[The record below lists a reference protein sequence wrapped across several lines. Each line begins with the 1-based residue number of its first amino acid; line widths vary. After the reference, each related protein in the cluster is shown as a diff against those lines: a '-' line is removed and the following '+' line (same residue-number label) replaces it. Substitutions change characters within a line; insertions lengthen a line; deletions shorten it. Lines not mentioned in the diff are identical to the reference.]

1 MKSIGRILIGATIV
15 AGLVGGGIWFA
26 RQRAAQA
33 PEQRY
38 KLVTIEK
45 GDVTQTVSA
54 NGTLNPVV
62 LISVGTQVS
71 GTVRKLFVDFNDK
84 VKKGQPLLE
93 LDDALVSASER
104 QSAANVVNAQA
115 ALDLAQANEAR
126 IKQLFAQE
134 YVSRQEYDQAM
145 QSLKSARAQLALAR
159 AQNERDRANV
169 NFTVI
174 RSPVDGVVI
183 DRVVDIGQT
192 VAASF
197 QTPTLIKIAQDL
209 SEMRIDT
216 SFAEADIGNIREGQK
231 ARFTVDAF
239 PNRSF
244 VGDVQQIR
252 LNPTNTQNV
261 VTYNVRI
268 NVANPDHLLLPG
280 MTAYVNIGVQK
291 REGTLLV
298 PNAALRYKPAEA
310 ADKKPG
316 NGQAAA
322 QSAGMSGMGPGMG
335 AGMSGMG
342 PAAPAGQAAGKGKKR
357 DGQSGT
363 VYVLAGD
370 ELKPVAV
377 QLGITD
383 NRNTEV
389 VGGDLKEGDRVVTGE
404 NGSNDKKP
412 SSVGMRMF

>member
-1 MKSIGRILIGATIV
+1 MKPLGKMVIGGV
-15 AGLVGGGIWFA
+15 AFALLAAGGYGYLQ
-26 RQRAAQA
+26 QRAAQD
-33 PEQRY
+33 PEKRF
-38 KLVTIEK
+38 KLAAVDK

-71 GTVRKLFVDFNDK
+71 GTVRQLFVDFNDK

-93 LDDALVSASER
+93 LDDALVSAVER
-104 QSAANVVNAQA
+104 QSAANLVGAQA
-115 ALDLAQANEAR
+115 ALELAQANEAR
-126 IKQLFAQE
+126 IRQLFAQE
-134 YVSRQEYDQAM
+134 YVSQQEFDQA
-145 QSLKSARAQLALAR
+145 QQALKSARAQLALAR
-159 AQNERDRANV
+159 AQNERDKANLD
-169 NFTVI
+169 FTLI

-239 PNRSF
+239 PNRQF
-244 VGDVQQIR
+244 VGEVQQIR
-252 LNPTNTQNV
+252 LNPTNQQNV

-268 NVANPDHLLLPG
+268 TVANSDQTLLPG

-291 REGTLLV
+291 RNDVLLV
-298 PNAALRYKPAEA
+298 PNAALRFKPADA
-310 ADKKPG
+310 AEKKVES
-316 NGQAAA
+316 GQKPALTG
-322 QSAGMSGMGPGMG
+322 GMSGMGPGADG
-335 AGMSGMG
+335 GPPKTSGG
-342 PAAPAGQAAGKGKKR
+342 GGAGKGKKR
-357 DGQSGT
+357 DGQSGM
-363 VYVLAGD
+363 VYVLAAG
-370 ELKPVAV
+370 ELKPVSV

-389 VGGDLKEGDRVVTGE
+389 LGGELQVGDRVITGE
-404 NGSNDKKP
+404 NGSTVGKP